1 LVAGGIGRRY
11 YTARARRQG
20 EKSEFASTST

>member
-11 YTARARRQG
+11 YTAGARRQAQKG
-20 EKSEFASTST
+20 EFASTST